1 MRRRLQRAGAALG
14 VAPALLGPAAHA
26 ATPAHTGRAFVPPQ
40 LPTPGELELFAR
52 EAPVI
57 LQLTPAAPRAAD
69 SMLRAAGAELIG
81 PQLRIWRLDG
91 PGSARAI
98 ARVQRLHALRAIE
111 PDRTLR
117 ARPAPAAWP
126 PSDPLSAQQ
135 WWVPAIRANT
145 VVPPPAGVPV
155 TDVDTGLDL
164 SHPEFAARPNT
175 VALNAQTTTGDEDE
189 AHGTAVASV
198 IAAPENGE
206 GIVGVYPQAAL
217 QAFDASPDELLD
229 HGSIINGVLAAAAR
243 HAGVINL
250 SVGGTSRDFI
260 FQEAIAAAF
269 GKGSLVVAAAGNEEA
284 NGNPVVYPAS
294 YPHVLTVAASTEED
308 SPAAFSSSSNAV
320 DLAAPGQNMP
330 VAVPLWMSPSGYM
343 RADGTS
349 FAAPLVS
356 GAAAWVWTVRP
367 NLDVTQL
374 FELMRRSARDAW
386 RPGWDKD
393 TGFGV
398 LDIPNALS
406 FPAPTV
412 DPHEPNDDVYLVK
425 PNGLFR
431 DGTAFI
437 LGGGRRSTSFAARL
451 DATEDPEDVFRVALP
466 PHSRLRV
473 QVSASARTSLE
484 LWGPKTRTVYE
495 RGAAKRRDLRAAK
508 GPSRTP
514 RVSTTN
520 SSGKTLVVYV
530 NAYLGKGV
538 LDGRY
543 SLRASL
549 SRYSPSS
556 R

>member
-1 MRRRLQRAGAALG
+1 M
-14 VAPALLGPAAHA
+14 
-26 ATPAHTGRAFVPPQ
+26 
-40 LPTPGELELFAR
+40 
-52 EAPVI
+52 I
-57 LQLTPAAPRAAD
+57 LQLTPTASRAAETV
-69 SMLRAAGAELIG
+69 LRAAGAESIG
-81 PQLRIWRLDG
+81 EQLRVWRLHG
-91 PGSARAI
+91 PDSARAI
-98 ARVQRLHALRAIE
+98 ARVQRLHALRAVE
-111 PDRTLR
+111 PDRMLR
-117 ARPAPAAWP
+117 AGPSLAAWP
-126 PSDPLSAQQ
+126 PSDPLAAQQ
-135 WWVPAIRANT
+135 WWVPTIGANT
-145 VVPPPAGVPV
+145 VVPPPAGVPI
-155 TDVDTGLDL
+155 TDVDTGLDF
-164 SHPEFAARPNT
+164 SHPEFVARPNT

-198 IAAPENGE
+198 IGAPENGV
-206 GIVGVYPQAAL
+206 GIVGVYPQATL
-217 QAFDASPDELLD
+217 QTFDASPDELLD
-229 HGSIINGVLAAAAR
+229 HSSVINGVLGAAAR

-250 SVGGTSRDFI
+250 SLGGTSRDFI

-294 YPHVLTVAASTEED
+294 YSHVLTVAATTEAD
-308 SPAAFSSSSNAV
+308 APTAFSSSSNAV
-320 DLAAPGQNMP
+320 DLAAPGQHIP
-330 VAVPLWMSPSGYM
+330 VAVPLWMSPSGYV

-356 GAAAWVWTVRP
+356 GAAAWVWTARP
-367 NLDVTQL
+367 KLDVTQV
-374 FELMRRSARDAW
+374 FELMRRSARDVW

-406 FPAPTV
+406 FPAPGV
-412 DPHEPNDDVYLVK
+412 DPQEPNDDVYLVK

-437 LGGGRRSTSFAARL
+437 LAGGRRSTSFGARL

-473 QVSASARTSLE
+473 QLSASARMSLE
-484 LWGPKTRTVYE
+484 LWGPRTRTVYE
-495 RGAAKRRDLRAAK
+495 QGAAKRRDLRAAR
-508 GPSRTP
+508 GPSRTL
-514 RVSTTN
+514 RASTTN
-520 SSGKTLVVYV
+520 PSGKTLVAYV

-538 LDGRY
+538 LDGKY

>member
-1 MRRRLQRAGAALG
+1 MRRSLRRALAAFGAAG
-14 VAPALLGPAAHA
+14 ALLGPAAHA
-26 ATPAHTGRAFVPPQ
+26 ERPPRASPAHSGHAFVPPR
-40 LPTPGELELFAR
+40 LPTPGKLQLFAR
-52 EAPVI
+52 QSPLI
-57 LQLTPAAPRAAD
+57 LQLTPDAPRAVETV
-69 SMLRAAGAELIG
+69 LRSERAEPIG
-81 PQLRIWRLDG
+81 PQLRIWRLAG
-91 PGSARAI
+91 PGTTSAI
-98 ARVQRLHALRAIE
+98 ARLQRLHALRAVE
-111 PDRTLR
+111 PDRALR
-117 ARPAPAAWP
+117 PGPALAAWP

-135 WWVPAIRANT
+135 WWVPAIGANA
-145 VVPPPAGVPV
+145 VVPPAAGVPV
-155 TDVDTGLDL
+155 TDVDTGLDF
-164 SHPEFAARPNT
+164 SHPEFAGRPNT

-198 IAAPENGE
+198 IGAPENGV

-217 QAFDASPDELLD
+217 QAFDASPDALLD
-229 HGSIINGVLAAAAR
+229 HGSIISGVLAAASR

-250 SVGGTSRDFI
+250 SLESTSRDFI
-260 FQEAIAAAF
+260 FQEAVAAAF
-269 GKGSLVVAAAGNEEA
+269 GEGSLVVASAGNEGA

-294 YPHVLTVAASTEED
+294 YTHVLTVAATTKGDE
-308 SPAAFSSSSNAV
+308 PAVFSSSSNAV
-320 DLAAPGQNMP
+320 DLAAPGQDIP
-330 VAVPLWMSPSGYM
+330 IAVPLWLNPSGYE

-356 GAAAWVWTVRP
+356 GAAAWVWTERP
-367 NLDVTQL
+367 TLEVTQI
-374 FELMRRSARDAW
+374 FELMRRSARDVW

-398 LDIPNALS
+398 LSIPNALS

-412 DPHEPNDDVYLVK
+412 DPQEPNDDIYLVK

-437 LGGGRRSTSFAARL
+437 LGGGRRSTAFGARL

-473 QVSASARTSLE
+473 RVSASAPTNVE

-495 RGAAKRRDLRAAK
+495 KGAAKRRDLIAAR

-514 RVSTTN
+514 QVSATN
-520 SSGKTLVVYV
+520 PSGKTRVTYV
-530 NAYLGKGV
+530 DVYLGKGV

-543 SLRASL
+543 SLQASMT
-549 SRYSPSS
+549 RI
-556 R
+556 